1 MALIKPTTIIGL
13 IVLFYLTT
21 FILFAIL
28 RFTTGVSIQRVGYLS
43 LRHIS
48 FTPKEGF
55 RIDVRG
61 FGISIHRPTFTQPTW
76 VSLKLEDLKITLDPV
91 RLKSSTAKSQHGDQA
106 GGSVPGGSAPASPT
120 GTPAGGRSKLW
131 KQLTD
136 AKEKIK
142 GVHKRIHW
150 LRMLDYVAEN
160 TMLEIVGVGSIQ
172 MGLFSGAVHTR
183 RKFLDQG
190 RLFRH
195 KKEPTGGQKPAEW
208 IFVFK
213 SIVLAIGDN
222 EPVELLDALSINVHG
237 LLYRDRIGL
246 RDTSIAIKLG
256 RLHIPIDDLLRFK
269 ARNNAL
275 SLGHQLDSPKIAPVP
290 ENSAPDSPHAPR
302 GREETIIQTVADSK
316 EFFSS
321 VLRSV
326 QEIQL
331 AMTFVRVSKEI
342 SGLHQAKSPLVM
354 NLVTHEVGFD
364 LHQLDQNSPAH
375 RMYFQRADVAH
386 QALLAAISISV
397 SLDDDDSNSNKVIYV
412 PMATITIKT
421 TLPSKTMDFTEERN
435 VAERNA
441 NILFA
446 NLVVTSPAVD
456 LSPRQLVQV
465 LGLFKHRPRQHAPD
479 EGDPRHHHFISRLLP
494 KASIKLSIHEPVV
507 RFVLPNTGRS
517 FYKDEDYD
525 MIISAVSSISFDVE
539 SSHSAGGDLLY
550 SLASHFR
557 LASHQ
562 LYYQAASGIKHNLM
576 LIDSLELK
584 AHLVASKE
592 LYVTINGNLRS
603 FALLMVRE
611 EVSKGVYDIVRH
623 FKSQVEPEKLEE
635 PKQKSNTAFL
645 RKVPPWL
652 VELHLEGSDCS
663 IEVAG
668 IDRTISKET
677 RGIAL
682 QLESWTADY
691 LCQSTPSPQR
701 SSSRRRPSMTLKP
714 EDAVLQVR
722 APSPRNAPSKRQPQS
737 PSDGRR
743 LAVHVKGLD
752 GFIIESTDSWESQPF
767 LAIPQCEVAFSTS
780 RDLQGPIFHLNSHVR
795 AVYFEWSLYRFYSGG
810 VAGMTWKDAF
820 QGPPTAAN
828 ASDTSHQA
836 KTVATPQAPMVD
848 QPHTHVTELLTI
860 DLKASYIQV
869 KADLPTEPHLLLQ
882 IYDIAGGRH
891 RWSAPFVR
899 AHLLR
904 LHAEASHLSR
914 VWARLVS
921 MNAIRVDVR
930 HGRKK
935 VSTGFVDEKSFD
947 LSTDF
952 IRIAVPRGVTMYK
965 VFDNIVNT
973 KKAIEQLNHRFKTRS
988 NEYIL
993 QKVPEGAKHVPKV
1006 SLRCK
1011 ALMFELEDD
1020 PFEWKLGVIYHI
1032 GQAEQRQRIARAE
1045 AFRVKVKRLNDERN
1059 PRASSR
1065 TRAQSSRPASPSRE
1079 ADKPGRKSHSHERTP
1094 RKRSRSHGRK
1104 PGNHHGPLRY
1114 HREGVCS
1121 LTGNAKIQAHQAWE
1135 KLQEHNS
1142 RSWKKRIDAT
1152 MLLQN
1157 KAIKDI
1163 RRLFSGAD
1171 EPPHDTD
1178 EDEMIMSIPNRP
1190 GLMSLVVSDLHL
1202 VVDKPS
1208 FPISELPRFIHDVG
1222 KGMPL
1227 DMQYTLLIP
1236 MHMSIDM
1243 GEARVMLR
1251 DYPLSLLH
1259 IPAIRPGQ
1267 PPRLPSWSLRMD
1279 FVIAEEFRDD
1289 ESSRHVKID
1298 IIPKGKHG
1306 ADGVEVPGFA
1316 IDVRRTVA
1324 PVKNYSKPVIEI
1336 NTSQATSFTWGNS
1349 YQPVI
1354 QDMMQILEN
1363 FTKPA
1368 IDPSERVG
1376 FWDKIRLGFH
1386 SRTVI
1391 RWKGDGDVQLRLKG

>member
-21 FILFAIL
+21 FILFAFL
-28 RFTTGVSIQRVGYLS
+28 RITTGVSIQRVGYLS

-55 RIDVRG
+55 RIDLRG

-76 VSLKLEDLKITLDPV
+76 VSLKITDLKITIDPV
-91 RLKSSTAKSQHGDQA
+91 RLKSSSAKSHHEDQKSEA
-106 GGSVPGGSAPASPT
+106 APGGDEATSPT
-120 GTPAGGRSKLW
+120 GSPAGGRSKLW
-131 KQLTD
+131 KQLSD
-136 AKEKIK
+136 AKENLKR
-142 GVHKRIHW
+142 VHMKIHW

-160 TMLEIVGVGSIQ
+160 TMLEIVGVGSVQ

-213 SIVLAIGDN
+213 SIVLTIGDN
-222 EPVELLDALSINVHG
+222 EPVELLDALSINIHG

-269 ARNNAL
+269 ARNKAL
-275 SLGHQLDSPKIAPVP
+275 TAGPKLDSPKIITP
-290 ENSAPDSPHAPR
+290 EDKFTPDTLHVPR
-302 GREETIIQTVADSK
+302 GREEMIVQTVADSK

-321 VLRSV
+321 VLRGV

-342 SGLHQAKSPLVM
+342 SSLPQAKSPLVM

-375 RMYFQRADVAH
+375 RMYFQRADIAH

-412 PMATITIKT
+412 PMATTTVKT

-465 LGLFKHRPRQHAPD
+465 LGLFQHRQRHAPAETD
-479 EGDPRHHHFISRLLP
+479 GHHHFISQLLP

-525 MIISAVSSISFDVE
+525 MIISAVSSISFEVE

-550 SLASHFR
+550 SLSSHFR
-557 LASHQ
+557 LASHH
-562 LYYQAASGIKHNLM
+562 LYYQAASGVKHNLM
-576 LIDSLELK
+576 LIESLEVK
-584 AHLVASKE
+584 SQLVASKE
-592 LYVTINGNLRS
+592 VYVSINGNLRS
-603 FALLMVRE
+603 FAVLMVRE

-635 PKQKSNTAFL
+635 PKQKAKTAFL

-652 VELHLEGSDCS
+652 VELHLEGSDFS
-663 IEVAG
+663 VEVAG

-677 RGIAL
+677 RGVAL

-691 LCQSTPSPQR
+691 LCQSTPTPQR
-701 SSSRRRPSMTLKP
+701 SSSRRRPSATLKP
-714 EDAVLQVR
+714 DDVGLQAR
-722 APSPRNAPSKRQPQS
+722 AASPRNSPSKRQPQS

-743 LAVHVKGLD
+743 LAVHVRGLE

-820 QGPPTAAN
+820 QGPPSAASH
-828 ASDTSHQA
+828 SDTSHKA
-836 KTVATPQAPMVD
+836 ATVASQPPPMVD

-882 IYDIAGGRH
+882 VYDIAGGRH

-921 MNAIRVDVR
+921 MNAIRVDIR
-930 HGRKK
+930 HSRKK

-952 IRIAVPRGVTMYK
+952 IRIAVPRGVTIYK
-965 VFDNIVNT
+965 VFDNVVNT
-973 KKAIEQLNHRFKTRS
+973 KKSHR
-988 NEYIL
+988 
-993 QKVPEGAKHVPKV
+993 A
-1006 SLRCK
+1006 
-1011 ALMFELEDD
+1011 A
-1020 PFEWKLGVIYHI
+1020 
-1032 GQAEQRQRIARAE
+1032 
-1045 AFRVKVKRLNDERN
+1045 
-1059 PRASSR
+1059 
-1065 TRAQSSRPASPSRE
+1065 
-1079 ADKPGRKSHSHERTP
+1079 
-1094 RKRSRSHGRK
+1094 
-1104 PGNHHGPLRY
+1104 
-1114 HREGVCS
+1114 
-1121 LTGNAKIQAHQAWE
+1121 
-1135 KLQEHNS
+1135 
-1142 RSWKKRIDAT
+1142 
-1152 MLLQN
+1152 
-1157 KAIKDI
+1157 
-1163 RRLFSGAD
+1163 
-1171 EPPHDTD
+1171 
-1178 EDEMIMSIPNRP
+1178 
-1190 GLMSLVVSDLHL
+1190 
-1202 VVDKPS
+1202 
-1208 FPISELPRFIHDVG
+1208 
-1222 KGMPL
+1222 
-1227 DMQYTLLIP
+1227 
-1236 MHMSIDM
+1236 
-1243 GEARVMLR
+1243 
-1251 DYPLSLLH
+1251 
-1259 IPAIRPGQ
+1259 
-1267 PPRLPSWSLRMD
+1267 
-1279 FVIAEEFRDD
+1279 
-1289 ESSRHVKID
+1289 
-1298 IIPKGKHG
+1298 
-1306 ADGVEVPGFA
+1306 
-1316 IDVRRTVA
+1316 
-1324 PVKNYSKPVIEI
+1324 
-1336 NTSQATSFTWGNS
+1336 
-1349 YQPVI
+1349 
-1354 QDMMQILEN
+1354 
-1363 FTKPA
+1363 
-1368 IDPSERVG
+1368 
-1376 FWDKIRLGFH
+1376 
-1386 SRTVI
+1386 
-1391 RWKGDGDVQLRLKG
+1391 